1 MNVEQLHEIAKERIP
16 TAQEFLAFIRGQG
29 WDVVIKTDGTASLR
43 TKEKGD
49 PVAFATAK
57 MLGREPWRTNVLELL
72 KPKPVEAPQPAQPK
86 REATDER
93 QPLPVTQPD
102 QEPAPPESV
111 TSNEEPI
118 TRCEVCRSTWYCS
131 EDEIRERVQSPHFC
145 GHPDKLGKQVTN
157 SQGQPV
163 IPLQPCPFK
172 QGVRTSGAKTGT
184 Q

>member
-1 MNVEQLHEIAKERIP
+1 MNVDQLHEIAKERIP

-29 WDVVIKTDGTASLR
+29 WDVVIKADGTASLR

-72 KPKPVEAPQPAQPK
+72 KPKPAEPK
-86 REATDER
+86 RYANDDRPHSER
-93 QPLPVTQPD
+93 QPEPPTQPV
-102 QEPAPPESV
+102 QQPAPPEPV
-111 TSNEEPI
+111 TSDREQV

-131 EDEIRERVQSPHFC
+131 EEEVREQVQSPHFC
-145 GHPDKLGKQVTN
+145 GHPDKPGKQVTN
-157 SQGQPV
+157 NQGEPV

-172 QGVRTSGAKTGT
+172 QKVQNNGAKTGT
-184 Q
+184 E